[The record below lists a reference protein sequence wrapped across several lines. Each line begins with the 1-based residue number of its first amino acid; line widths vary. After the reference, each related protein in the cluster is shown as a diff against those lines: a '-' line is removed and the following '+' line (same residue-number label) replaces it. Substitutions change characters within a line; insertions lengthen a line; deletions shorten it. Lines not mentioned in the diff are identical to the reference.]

1 MTRILHE
8 EFEFITLS
16 TLRKISEIDGETVVL
31 MSSDEE
37 FVEMYGRCPLKPV
50 DERVALALC
59 IEGIDAVIVDGKE
72 VFLPEECDAYE
83 KQYHVGYVPGTYD
96 LLHAGHIENI
106 LYARRCCDQ
115 VVVGVNSDSLVW
127 SNKRKKTFQT
137 EKTRS
142 FVLSHLKGVS
152 LVMVIGTNDKHVVSD
167 RIEYLLGCP
176 MDVIIL
182 GDDLRD
188 KDEINKVGLPEGV
201 RIVYTRRENMER
213 SSSTER
219 EQVKVLT
226 ERVAALEEQNA
237 ELIEQ
242 LHQLREQVEED

>member
-1 MTRILHE
+1 MTRLLRD

-16 TLRKISEIDGETVVL
+16 LLRKISGLDGETIVL

-37 FVEMYGRCPLKPV
+37 FIEMYGRRPMKPV
-50 DERVALALC
+50 NERVELALS
-59 IEGIDAVIVDGKE
+59 IEGIDAVLVDGKE
-72 VFLPEECDAYE
+72 VFLPEECDADE
-83 KQYHVGYVPGTYD
+83 KPYHVGYVPGTYD

-106 LYARRCCDQ
+106 LFARKCCDC

-127 SNKRKKTFQT
+127 ANKKKRTFQT

-152 LVMVIGTNDKHVVSD
+152 LVMVIGTNDKSSVNDS
-167 RIEYLLGCP
+167 IEEYLGSP
-176 MDVIIL
+176 MEVIIL

-201 RIVYTRRENMER
+201 RIVYTRRENPER

-219 EQVKVLT
+219 MQVKALS
-226 ERVAALEEQNA
+226 ERIAALEEQNA

-242 LHQLREQVEED
+242 LNMLKEQVED